1 MKNKQLKNWWH
12 KASTNRVW
20 FSSIMKGLLL
30 SFLFFF
36 FGCGIKEPIEE
47 EIEPTRDLLTL
58 DNAVL
63 EQSNSSGEVLWKIKS
78 ARTVYSPDRQIAYL
92 DKITGNL
99 LKDGEVILRL
109 KAEKGEI
116 HKNGAE
122 IYLKNDILAVDT
134 RNEAVIQASSGTW
147 YPGQE
152 LLIIEENITGT
163 HPKMNV
169 WANKGRYRSNKQIL
183 ELEGEIVAVMA
194 DPTLKMKAEY
204 VSWDLLQKK
213 AIASLPP
220 QKQSPNFRPEIY
232 RYQAEKISERVAGD
246 LITVDLEANTATLAK
261 NATLKYSEPPVNIT
275 SDTATWNYEKQTVKS
290 LVPVTVI
297 HTTKQI
303 TITGDRGEVDLKKEI
318 ATLEGNTSGINNLDR
333 SQLYSDRLVWKISE
347 ELVEGQGN
355 VFYQQ
360 LDPEF
365 QVRGS
370 KAVGKLTNNRI
381 VVTGNTNQPTV
392 TNIYP

>member
-1 MKNKQLKNWWH
+1 
-12 KASTNRVW
+12 
-20 FSSIMKGLLL
+20 MKGLLL

-318 ATLEGNTSGINNLDR
+318 ATLQGNTSGINNLDR
-333 SQLYSDRLVWKISE
+333 SQLFSDRLVWKISE

-370 KAVGKLTNNRI
+370 KAVGQLTNNRI